1 MATRNLARGP
11 LGWQFRLLGWLLLGT
26 VALVVIAVVAV
37 IGSGIYYDLTRTKA
51 AEVEGMLDR
60 YLPRAST
67 ADQIY
72 TFLDS
77 RGIEHGLVGPSA
89 PGDPALQESDVPAG
103 TMTIGAVVRNDGY
116 SLALVDI
123 AITFVLDERGL
134 LKDYIVREVGR

>member
-1 MATRNLARGP
+1 
-11 LGWQFRLLGWLLLGT
+11 LLGWLLFGT

-51 AEVEGMLDR
+51 AEVEDMLDR

-77 RGIEHGLVGPSA
+77 RGIEHGLVGPA
-89 PGDPALQESDVPAG
+89 DPGDPALQESNVAAG
-103 TMTIGAVVRNDGY
+103 TMTIRAVVRNDGY
-116 SLALVDI
+116 SLTHKDVE
-123 AITFVLDERGL
+123 ITFILDERGL
-134 LKDYIVREVGR
+134 LKDYVVREMGR